1 MLWHW
6 GGGLGYRVLV
16 KPVVLDS
23 IHVGFLYGEPWDLVT
38 FKKRE

>member
-6 GGGLGYRVLV
+6 GGGLGCRVLV
-16 KPVVLDS
+16 KPVVLGS
-23 IHVGFLYGEPWDLVT
+23 IHVGFLYEELWDLVT